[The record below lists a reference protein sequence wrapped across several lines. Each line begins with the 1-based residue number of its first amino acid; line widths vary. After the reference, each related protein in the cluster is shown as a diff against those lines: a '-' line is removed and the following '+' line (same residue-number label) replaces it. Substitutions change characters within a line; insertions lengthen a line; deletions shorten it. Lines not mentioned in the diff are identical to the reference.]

1 MISVKP
7 YRWMLLG
14 ILVAGLLLR
23 LSGLYWGHA
32 YARFMNGDSLVAI
45 EQAMKFKRG
54 DEAAQYLGQ
63 PIFNSQ
69 SNLPGPLWTI
79 VCAGAVH
86 LGGSPSAAP
95 LPLMLFNLAA
105 VLITARLASEVFG
118 RVYGIWAALFA
129 ATLPWTVFYSLG
141 LYNPV
146 VMAVVGGLLYL
157 VLWRV
162 FTWERSAFS
171 FWIAPIMLGSL
182 QIHMSVMM
190 LLPAVVILFVISPRR
205 VNWPLMFAGILAGL
219 LFYIPYVSG
228 ELANDWR
235 NTLGMISG
243 ERAFKISALKII
255 TAPVNMLGGVIG
267 RMFHDT
273 ETYFAFADKAF
284 MGRYLLLLLTLISGV
299 MGLFYFYAAVRE
311 TFTVFRKSRGE
322 SRPFVET
329 DPGIAFMSVLI
340 FVSLLGSLFSGR
352 GFHSRYTIVLFPLL
366 MMCPAIFIV
375 RWLPA
380 LTMRWR
386 RWAMFGIGA
395 SFIFHL
401 YLVPAFYAYQ
411 GEWIRNSPYP
421 VCSHRQLEEI
431 YDAMR
436 AVTPA
441 GYRIGVDTSRFL
453 REGTPDRW
461 DSSAAGFI
469 PIMCSIQDYYLGLS
483 PADPAK
489 IFRLVSTRRNQVEA
503 DKAVYNA
510 NGIALVPNF

>member
-1 MISVKP
+1 MISVKR

-14 ILVAGLLLR
+14 IFVLGLLLR

-45 EQAMKFKRG
+45 EQTVKFKRG

-63 PIFNSQ
+63 PVFNSQ

-79 VCAGAVH
+79 ACAVAVD
-86 LGGSPSAAP
+86 LGGSPSSAP
-95 LPLMLFNLAA
+95 LPLMLFNLTA
-105 VLITARLASEVFG
+105 VLITARLASEMFG
-118 RVYGIWAALFA
+118 RNHGIWAALFA

-146 VMAVVGGLLYL
+146 VMAVVGGMLYL

-162 FTWERSAFS
+162 FTRERSAFS

-182 QIHMSVMM
+182 QIHMSIMM
-190 LLPAVVILFVISPRR
+190 LLPAVIVLLVVSPRR
-205 VNWPLMFAGILAGL
+205 VNWPLLFAGFAAGL
-219 LFYIPYVSG
+219 LLFIPYVLG
-228 ELANDWR
+228 EMANDWG
-235 NTLGMISG
+235 NTLGMVSG
-243 ERAFKISALKII
+243 ERAFKFSSLKII

-267 RMFHDT
+267 RMFH
-273 ETYFAFADKAF
+273 ETDAYFAFGDAIF
-284 MGRYLLLLLTLISGV
+284 LSRYFLLLLTLISGV
-299 MGLFYFYAAVRE
+299 MGFVYFYAAARE
-311 TFTVFRKSRGE
+311 AMVSFRKVRAQ
-322 SRPFVET
+322 SRPFVEA
-329 DPGIAFMSVLI
+329 DPGMAFFSILL
-340 FVSLLGSLFSGR
+340 FVSLTGSLFSGR

-366 MMCPAIFIV
+366 MMCPAIFIA

-380 LTMRWR
+380 LNMRWR
-386 RWAMFGIGA
+386 RWAMTGIGA
-395 SFIFHL
+395 SLIFHI

-411 GEWIRNSPYP
+411 DEWIRESTYP

-441 GYRIGVDTSRFL
+441 GYRVGVDTSRFL
-453 REGTPDRW
+453 REGALDQW
-461 DSSAAGFI
+461 ESSAAGFI
-469 PIMCSIQDYYLGLS
+469 PIMCSINDYYLGL
-483 PADPAK
+483 ALDDPAK
-489 IFRLVSTRRNQVEA
+489 VFRLVSTRRDQTQVGA
-503 DKAVYNA
+503 TVYNA